1 MAKAEHARLS
11 GPDVSKLRDLLN
23 RIQITKG
30 SLEQAIVEKKEAQL
44 IQSLSEGRELNL
56 NPVLLQQGERALQ
69 QIIER
74 KNKRLMA
81 KMGSGMSTP
90 AMQAIAMSSA
100 SSNMA
105 SNAQSDKQDAAAI
118 SAAPAAKMSL
128 IQEVI
133 RSLSLCVFFYGFTP
147 LFIYLFIYFLCIFL
161 LCSRSSSQENTAA
174 LRFALSFASLSVQ
187 EKRVAQVVAQ
197 HVQARD
203 LESAVSEQVTRL
215 RLWSLLGRLFFD
227 AFCRPLCVRPSFNAW
242 EPNLSWQIFPR
253 FGLTTAA
260 SKYWD
265 GALNRVRRRSWSWN
279 KASLR
284 FECSTTCSA
293 SWATKSRCI
302 LKCKPRVAPRR
313 KICTLS

>member
-30 SLEQAIVEKKEAQL
+30 SLEQAIVEKKESQL
-44 IQSLSEGRELNL
+44 IQSLNEGRELNL

-133 RSLSLCVFFYGFTP
+133 RSLSLCVFLYGFTP
-147 LFIYLFIYFLCIFL
+147 LFIYLFFMYFFVMLTLILSGKHSSAPICIIVCFP
-161 LCSRSSSQENTAA
+161 
-174 LRFALSFASLSVQ
+174 F
-187 EKRVAQVVAQ
+187 
-197 HVQARD
+197 
-203 LESAVSEQVTRL
+203 
-215 RLWSLLGRLFFD
+215 
-227 AFCRPLCVRPSFNAW
+227 RPRETGGP
-242 EPNLSWQIFPR
+242 
-253 FGLTTAA
+253 
-260 SKYWD
+260 
-265 GALNRVRRRSWSWN
+265 
-279 KASLR
+279 
-284 FECSTTCSA
+284 
-293 SWATKSRCI
+293 SRCAA
-302 LKCKPRVAPRR
+302 CPGARPRKRCIRTGDASAPLVPSRA
-313 KICTLS
+313 SF

>member
-81 KMGSGMSTP
+81 KNGMSTP

-105 SNAQSDKQDAAAI
+105 SNVQSDQQDVA
-118 SAAPAAKMSL
+118 SLAAPAAKMSL

-133 RSLSLCVFFYGFTP
+133 RSLSSCVFLYGFTP
-147 LFIYLFIYFLCIFL
+147 LFIYFLHVSC
-161 LCSRSSSQENTAA
+161 CYTHARPSQENTAA

-203 LESAVSEQVTRL
+203 LESAVSEQVTLL

-242 EPNLSWQIFPR
+242 EPNLSWQIFPC

-260 SKYWD
+260 SQYWD

-279 KASLR
+279 KVSLR

-302 LKCKPRVAPRR
+302 LKCKPRATSRR
-313 KICTLS
+313 RTCTSS

>member
-1 MAKAEHARLS
+1 LSQEGLDNDETTALKLHFASNSKISDVQKQIKDAVLNPSSFQQGKLEVLMAKAEHARLS

-30 SLEQAIVEKKEAQL
+30 SLEQAIVEKKESQL
-44 IQSLSEGRELNL
+44 IQSLNEGRELNL

-133 RSLSLCVFFYGFTP
+133 RSLSLCVFLYGFTP
-147 LFIYLFIYFLCIFL
+147 LFILFIYLFY
-161 LCSRSSSQENTAA
+161 
-174 LRFALSFASLSVQ
+174 
-187 EKRVAQVVAQ
+187 
-197 HVQARD
+197 
-203 LESAVSEQVTRL
+203 
-215 RLWSLLGRLFFD
+215 LFFMYFFVMLTLILSGKHSS
-227 AFCRPLCVRPSFNAW
+227 APICIIVCFPFRPRETGGPGRCAACPGARP
-242 EPNLSWQIFPR
+242 R
-253 FGLTTAA
+253 
-260 SKYWD
+260 K
-265 GALNRVRRRSWSWN
+265 
-279 KASLR
+279 
-284 FECSTTCSA
+284 
-293 SWATKSRCI
+293 RCI
-302 LKCKPRVAPRR
+302 RTGDASEPLVPSRA
-313 KICTLS
+313 SF

>member
-30 SLEQAIVEKKEAQL
+30 SLEQAIVEKKESQL
-44 IQSLSEGRELNL
+44 IQSLNEGRELNL

-133 RSLSLCVFFYGFTP
+133 RSLSLCVFLYGFTP
-147 LFIYLFIYFLCIFL
+147 LFIYLFILFIFYVFFCYAHAHPLRKTQQRSDLHYRL
-161 LCSRSSSQENTAA
+161 LPFPSKRNGWPKLLRSMSRRATSKA
-174 LRFALSFASLSVQ
+174 LY
-187 EKRVAQVVAQ
+187 
-197 HVQARD
+197 
-203 LESAVSEQVTRL
+203 
-215 RLWSLLGRLFFD
+215 
-227 AFCRPLCVRPSFNAW
+227 
-242 EPNLSWQIFPR
+242 PNR
-253 FGLTTAA
+253 
-260 SKYWD
+260 
-265 GALNRVRRRSWSWN
+265 
-279 KASLR
+279 
-284 FECSTTCSA
+284 
-293 SWATKSRCI
+293 
-302 LKCKPRVAPRR
+302 
-313 KICTLS
+313 